1 MKEKKMDFRELL
13 HDYLPIIGLLIVAVF
28 FQIVSK
34 GRLLS
39 SGNISSLVNEVF
51 TLILGTVGMTFL
63 LSQGCMD
70 FSVGSI
76 VALSA
81 AIAAKAAAIHPAL
94 VLPVAI
100 LVGIVAGLVNGFVHG
115 ILKVTSFIAT
125 LAVSFVISGLVI
137 WVLGSGSLSVPYAI
151 LKWDSIPLRIIVMLL
166 FLVCGYFIFE
176 KSRIG
181 KECKIVGANP
191 EFARQSGISVTKV
204 KIRAFV
210 TMGAV
215 AGIVAFFALIRSAT
229 ASSSTG
235 AGFEV
240 NTLNALLI
248 GGMPLTGGTTAKFRS
263 AVIGSLIMAVL
274 TLGMNMWGL
283 GVLAQQIVK
292 GVVFLFA
299 ISMTFER
306 KNATVIK

>member
-1 MKEKKMDFRELL
+1 MKNKEINFKELL
-13 HDYLPIIGLLIVAVF
+13 QNYLPFAGLIIVVVF

-39 SGNISSLVNEVF
+39 SENMGAIVNEVF
-51 TLILGTVGMTFL
+51 TLILGTTGMVFL

-70 FSVGSI
+70 FSVGSV

-81 AIAAKAAAIHPAL
+81 AVAAKASAINPVL

-100 LVGIVAGLVNGFVHG
+100 LIGILAGLVNGFVHG
-115 ILKVTSFIAT
+115 VLKVPSFIAT
-125 LAVSFVISGLVI
+125 LAVSFVISGMVI
-137 WVLGSGSLSVPYAI
+137 WVLGSGSLSIPYSM
-151 LKWDSIPLRIIVMLL
+151 LKWDLVSLRLAVILI
-166 FLVCGYFIFE
+166 FLILGYIIFE
-176 KSRIG
+176 KTRIG
-181 KECKIVGANP
+181 KQCKIVGANP
-191 EFARQSGISVTKV
+191 EFARQSGISVAKV

-210 TMGAV
+210 MMGAV
-215 AGIVAFFALIRSAT
+215 AGVVAFFALIRSAT

-240 NTLNALLI
+240 NALNALLI
-248 GGMPLTGGTTAKFRS
+248 GGMPMSGGAAAKFRS
-263 AVIGSLIMAVL
+263 VVIGSLIMAVL
-274 TLGMNMWGL
+274 TMGMNMWGL

-299 ISMTFER
+299 ISMTFDR
-306 KNATVIK
+306 KNTTVIK

>member
-1 MKEKKMDFRELL
+1 MKNKKMDLQDLL
-13 HDYLPIIGLLIVAVF
+13 HNYLPFLGLVVVVIF
-28 FQIVSK
+28 FQIVSN

-39 SGNISSLVNEVF
+39 SGNMGSLINEVF

-70 FSVGSI
+70 FSVGAI

-81 AIAAKAAAIHPAL
+81 AVAAKAAAIHPML

-100 LVGIVAGLVNGFVHG
+100 LIGALAGLMNGFVHG

-125 LAVSFVISGLVI
+125 LAVSFVIGGMVI
-137 WVLGSGSLSVPYAI
+137 WILGSGSLSIPYAM
-151 LKWDSIPLRIIVMLL
+151 LQWDSIGLRLAVIVI
-166 FLVCGYFIFE
+166 FLGLGYLIFE
-176 KSRIG
+176 KTRIG

-210 TMGAV
+210 IMGAI
-215 AGIVAFFALIRSAT
+215 AGVVAFFALIRSAT

-248 GGMPLTGGTTAKFRS
+248 GGMPLTGGATAKFRS

-274 TLGMNMWGL
+274 TIGMNMWGL

-292 GVVFLFA
+292 GLVFLFA
-299 ISMTFER
+299 ISMTFDR
-306 KNATVIK
+306 KNAAVIK